1 MWWVLFALSRISD
14 NNYHPTLFWDEHACY
29 LVPCDNFHSSSTLF
43 YFSYLYSFLQFI
55 CILIGLNT
63 SFTLPCLYFL
73 LFVILETNCCAAD
86 HCFRPSS
93 LSELRDFCIWK
104 RMVPSSL
111 LFRPGFRWYTVD
123 QVLNP
128 AHLERRKLCFLASFC
143 PQFMHCWWRY
153 RPSVCIKTNKPDLK
167 TSNLYVLG
175 DKIPRTL

>member
-1 MWWVLFALSRISD
+1 MFSFVVWNYSCMPQRSRLIEGFQAKKLHYQVQALGNTGI
-14 NNYHPTLFWDEHACY
+14 T
-29 LVPCDNFHSSSTLF
+29 
-43 YFSYLYSFLQFI
+43 Q
-55 CILIGLNT
+55 GLWPR
-63 SFTLPCLYFL
+63 SPTLPCLYFL
-73 LFVILETNCCAAD
+73 HFVILETNCCAAD

-104 RMVPSSL
+104 RMVPTSL

-128 AHLERRKLCFLASFC
+128 AHLGRRQLCFLASFC
-143 PQFMHCWWRY
+143 PQFMHYWWPS